1 MPPQSLNIWLLPS
14 DPLGRAHVASG
25 AKKREITSCICKK
38 AVGSV
43 KLSSPTN
50 RTESRHQEVDF
61 LVHQPSDVTQDRERY
76 WWRDSEGWTQ

>member
-1 MPPQSLNIWLLPS
+1 MASTLRPTGPCGIRGKGERVLWLFW
-14 DPLGRAHVASG
+14 
-25 AKKREITSCICKK
+25 ITSAK

-76 WWRDSEGWTQ
+76 WSRGSEGWTQ